1 MKSEALQKRKK
12 KPDFVVKESKFV
24 ARVKKR
30 WRFPRGMHSAVRQYN
45 RGRPALPTPG
55 YGSPRKVY
63 GLDPS
68 GLRPVLVFTEEQL
81 LSLTPKESAVI
92 PSTVGNKKKVSLL
105 TKAQEKK
112 IRVLNVKDVAA
123 SLEKINKA
131 FEERKRVK
139 REKKKVKETKEEEKK
154 KKAKEKAKE
163 ETTAA
168 AKKSEEKS
176 GEEISKDEQ
185 QMKKEEQQKEA
196 EKTIIKKQ

>member
-81 LSLTPKESAVI
+81 LSLTPKEGAVI

-139 REKKKVKETKEEEKK
+139 REKKKVKETKEEEK
-154 KKAKEKAKE
+154 
-163 ETTAA
+163 
-168 AKKSEEKS
+168 S